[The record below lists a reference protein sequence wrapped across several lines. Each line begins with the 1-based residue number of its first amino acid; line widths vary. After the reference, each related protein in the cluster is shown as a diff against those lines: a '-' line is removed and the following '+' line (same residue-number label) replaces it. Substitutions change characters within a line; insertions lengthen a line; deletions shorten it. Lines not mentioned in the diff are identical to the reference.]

1 MNQCTKNSLHSAW
14 HIVWMPIFTIDR
26 DSRHIL
32 EIYIYIFYTYSST
45 ESTELI
51 FLKHILGSAN
61 LTISKSSFPSPPIL
75 ISNF

>member
-32 EIYIYIFYTYSST
+32 ELYVYIYIYFT

-61 LTISKSSFPSPPIL
+61 LTISKSSFPSPL
-75 ISNF
+75 F